1 MKMTHDRLLTIVENY
16 FTFEITSKSRKRE
29 KVYARFI
36 FFKLCQNY
44 AKGFNMTR
52 IGSHVNRDHS
62 SVIYALRQFGYI
74 INQDEIFKKDYHNL
88 VDECELEKTK
98 LDKLI
103 NNSIKVFGVIR
114 IVHPLKR
121 YAQKKSVYKI
131 LEQRRSSTKCSD
143 ELF

>member
-1 MKMTHDRLLTIVENY
+1 MKLVFCELNEATNLPM
-16 FTFEITSKSRKRE
+16 SKAHPINISNKYLMHIN
-29 KVYARFI
+29 K
-36 FFKLCQNY
+36 
-44 AKGFNMTR
+44 T
-52 IGSHVNRDHS
+52 
-62 SVIYALRQFGYI
+62 
-74 INQDEIFKKDYHNL
+74 NQDEIFKKDYHNL